1 MIKVEISQSQSRH
14 QKSKRQMETKNSIH
28 QYLKCKTSK
37 NNKKLQKEFPKTANT
52 QRIWDQVVT
61 EITAE

>member
-1 MIKVEISQSQSRH
+1 
-14 QKSKRQMETKNSIH
+14 METKNSIH

>member
-1 MIKVEISQSQSRH
+1 
-14 QKSKRQMETKNSIH
+14 METKNSIH
-28 QYLKCKTSK
+28 QYLKCKISK